1 MPQVIFSDGAS
12 CSSVSAGID
21 TIRVD
26 KAPGSPARE
35 LTWDDLRGKFMD
47 CARSVRSIQ
56 EARAEQAF
64 AAIQSLESA
73 PDIRE
78 LVDLLR

>member
-1 MPQVIFSDGAS
+1 MTVEVRLRDGRS
-12 CSSVSAGID
+12 E

-47 CARSVRSIQ
+47 CARSARSIPQ
-56 EARAEQAF
+56 MRAEQAF
-64 AAIQSLESA
+64 AAIQNLESA
-73 PDIRE
+73 SDIRE
-78 LVDLLR
+78 VVGLLS